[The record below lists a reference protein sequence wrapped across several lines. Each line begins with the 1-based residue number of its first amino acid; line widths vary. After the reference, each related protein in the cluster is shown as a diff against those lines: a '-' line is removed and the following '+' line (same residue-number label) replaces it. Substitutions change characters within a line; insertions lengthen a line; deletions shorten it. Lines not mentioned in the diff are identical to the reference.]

1 MPSHLVGKAKEK
13 NKIKTYQ
20 QKEILLAKHNKF
32 VSIHCEF
39 KVDEQDLKAGE
50 GDDRIPISS
59 SRSRSKKMKIKP
71 RDGLRKMG

>member
-1 MPSHLVGKAKEK
+1 MVRPKRKT
-13 NKIKTYQ
+13 IKTYQ